1 MEKYQILEH
10 TADVKVK
17 AFGKDKKELFLNM
30 LKGMASIL
38 QPEVKSKQRKVR
50 KIRIKSIG
58 LETLL
63 VDFLSEALY
72 LTQINKEIY
81 NNVKFKSFT
90 DTEIE
95 GELIGQKIER
105 FKEDIKGVTYH
116 EIDIHQGRDG
126 VWEVTVIFDI

>member
-50 KIRIKSIG
+50 KIKIKSIG

-72 LTQINKEIY
+72 LTQVNKEIY

-95 GELIGQKIER
+95 GELIGQRIER
-105 FKEDIKGVTYH
+105 LEEDIKGVTYH
-116 EIDIHQGRDG
+116 EIDIHQKRDG
-126 VWEVTVIFDI
+126 IWEVTVIFDI